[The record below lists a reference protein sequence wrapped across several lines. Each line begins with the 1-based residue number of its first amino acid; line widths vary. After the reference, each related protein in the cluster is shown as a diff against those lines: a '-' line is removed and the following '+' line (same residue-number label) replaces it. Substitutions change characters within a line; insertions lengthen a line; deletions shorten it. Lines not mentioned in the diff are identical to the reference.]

1 MDSSSESEDWEKQ
14 KRIKAEIE
22 KAEKASRPEDKS
34 KLAYIDPSTFTPGKG
49 LSYNIEAYRTGSE
62 KISTLALTLIILGV
76 IGDAVFIF
84 ITAHLQLGLVDMLPQ
99 MIDNAIYTIFVLA
112 PAVAAAFAIVEAI
125 IYMKKTGHKLTNP
138 IINSVITIVIF
149 LIWQSV
155 RLIIAGI

>member
-1 MDSSSESEDWEKQ
+1 
-14 KRIKAEIE
+14 
-22 KAEKASRPEDKS
+22 
-34 KLAYIDPSTFTPGKG
+34 
-49 LSYNIEAYRTGSE
+49 
-62 KISTLALTLIILGV
+62 V